1 MVKISIWSMTLAIL
15 FSSCNATNQTK
26 TVNKTNEVKMENQTK
41 MTNQQKTIAL
51 LESLP
56 SKDIS
61 VVEKFVSDKQYMQHN
76 ANAADGKEFFKGF
89 VSGGLIT
96 KAKVVRSFQDGDYVV
111 AHMDYD
117 FFGSKVAFDVLR
129 FENGQ
134 VVEHWDNL
142 ADKSIALSPSGHT
155 QLDGPTEIRDLDKT
169 AANKALVRDFID
181 TILIGQKYDQ
191 TARFFDGDNYIQH
204 NTQVPDGVSGFGA
217 AVKAMAEQG
226 IFMIYEKNYK
236 ILGEGNFVLTMSEGT
251 FGGKPTAYYDLFRIE
266 NGKVAEHWDV
276 METFSNGSDAKNSNG
291 KF

>member
-1 MVKISIWSMTLAIL
+1 
-15 FSSCNATNQTK
+15 
-26 TVNKTNEVKMENQTK
+26 
-41 MTNQQKTIAL
+41 MTNKEKTIAL
-51 LESLP
+51 LKSLP
-56 SKDIS
+56 TKDIS
-61 VVEKFVSDKQYMQHN
+61 NVEKFVSDQQYTQHN
-76 ANAADGKEFFKGF
+76 PNAADGKDFFKGF
-89 VSGGLIT
+89 VTQGLIS
-96 KAKVVRSFQDGDYVV
+96 KANVIRAFQDGDYVI

-142 ADKSIALSPSGHT
+142 VDKSPNPSPSGHT
-155 QLDGPTEIRDLDKT
+155 QLDGPTEIKDLDKT
-169 AANKALVRDFID
+169 EANKALVKDFVN

-191 TARFFDGDNYIQH
+191 SPRFFDGDNYIQH
-204 NTQVPDGVSGFGA
+204 NPQVPDGVSGFGA

-226 IFMIYEKNYK
+226 IYMVYEKNHK

-251 FGGKPTAYYDLFRIE
+251 FGGKPMAYYDLFRIE

-276 METFSNGSDAKNSNG
+276 METIPHASDWKNANG